1 VRYYKIFVTKSIE
14 KSTHNFT
21 LKMQN
26 KRQMYNTN
34 VRLTDVDCGK
44 PEHIQHG
51 RYTLT
56 SNATYY
62 GAAALY
68 ECDGNFELDGF
79 ARRLC
84 LENSTWSS
92 DTPVCRGIIKDNSSK
107 KENNYKR

>member
-1 VRYYKIFVTKSIE
+1 
-14 KSTHNFT
+14 
-21 LKMQN
+21 
-26 KRQMYNTN
+26 MYDTS
-34 VRLTDVDCGK
+34 VHLTDVDCGK

-84 LENSTWSS
+84 LENGTWSS
-92 DTPVCRGIIKDNSSK
+92 DTPVCRGNQSEIFNSLQKINNEILSHLVDSK
-107 KENNYKR
+107 VTSILY

>member
-1 VRYYKIFVTKSIE
+1 MIHITS
-14 KSTHNFT
+14 
-21 LKMQN
+21 
-26 KRQMYNTN
+26 

-84 LENSTWSS
+84 LENGTWSS
-92 DTPVCRGIIKDNSSK
+92 DTPVCRGNRSKIFNS
-107 KENNYKR
+107 KETVKINKR

>member
-1 VRYYKIFVTKSIE
+1 MRSE
-14 KSTHNFT
+14 
-21 LKMQN
+21 
-26 KRQMYNTN
+26 RQMCDTSI
-34 VRLTDVDCGK
+34 RLTDVDCGK

-84 LENSTWSS
+84 LENGTWSS
-92 DTPVCRGIIKDNSSK
+92 DTPVCRGKW
-107 KENNYKR
+107 R

>member
-1 VRYYKIFVTKSIE
+1 MRINVKYLIQAFVS
-14 KSTHNFT
+14 
-21 LKMQN
+21 
-26 KRQMYNTN
+26 
-34 VRLTDVDCGK
+34 TDVDCGK

-84 LENSTWSS
+84 LENGTWSS
-92 DTPVCRGIIKDNSSK
+92 DTPVCKGRSKIFNFPKDC
-107 KENNYKR
+107 ERYCER

>member
-1 VRYYKIFVTKSIE
+1 MTTLYVKNNIKIYSNILLLKATNYIVILNLKKINIEYYV
-14 KSTHNFT
+14 FT
-21 LKMQN
+21 I
-26 KRQMYNTN
+26 
-34 VRLTDVDCGK
+34 DVDCGK

-84 LENSTWSS
+84 LENATWSS
-92 DTPVCRGIIKDNSSK
+92 DTPICRGN
-107 KENNYKR
+107 

>member
-1 VRYYKIFVTKSIE
+1 MHFS
-14 KSTHNFT
+14 
-21 LKMQN
+21 
-26 KRQMYNTN
+26 
-34 VRLTDVDCGK
+34 DVDCGK

-84 LENSTWSS
+84 LENGTWSS
-92 DTPVCRGIIKDNSSK
+92 DTPVCKGKTKLKFNFKLLQNKCYIYNVYDYIM
-107 KENNYKR
+107 NNKFC

>member
-1 VRYYKIFVTKSIE
+1 
-14 KSTHNFT
+14 
-21 LKMQN
+21 
-26 KRQMYNTN
+26 MYF
-34 VRLTDVDCGK
+34 LDVDCSK

-84 LENSTWSS
+84 LENGTWSS
-92 DTPVCRGIIKDNSSK
+92 DTPICKGNCLDKNIYFSIVIIDKVC
-107 KENNYKR
+107 KRSMFVL